1 LFANI
6 FPPDIGGGATRAFNI
21 AMCLIQQGHNLQ
33 IVTSVPHYPSGLPIL
48 KALRLSEEKHG
59 SWWIL
64 RLPTSGLPH
73 KGFLR
78 RVINYCWYSVFCLVC
93 FTKVRYSDVVFCIG
107 PHPFTDFPAYLFKKV
122 KGAKM
127 LVDISDLWPETVPIG
142 SSLGNTLL
150 QGVGYVLNRIV
161 LRIFSDGLCIYN
173 KRALKFIKSR
183 YDYKKPAVI
192 IENFADTNLF
202 IYNKKAKTDKEILTK
217 LMPTLQKSRFVVLY
231 HGVIGP
237 YQRIENVVKAAKI
250 AQNIPQVLFVIVGDG
265 ERKER
270 ALKLMKEEGL
280 TNIVFLPTMS
290 RRLVSKIV
298 AESDLGLVPI
308 VSNNPLTIYVS
319 MPIKATEFLASGTPI
334 LAPAGSY
341 IGNIV
346 SNAQAGFEVDFRNP
360 SEIYQFI
367 KWAVAHPLLFQKMRK
382 RARQVSVNRFSYKH
396 VCETLDSMIRLVTR
410 CRRKGGD
417 ATFSRWQ

>member
-1 LFANI
+1 M
-6 FPPDIGGGATRAFNI
+6 GGGATRAFNI
-21 AMCLIQQGHNLQ
+21 AKCLIQQGHNLQ
-33 IVTSVPHYPSGLPIL
+33 IVTSVPHYPSGLPSL
-48 KALRLSEEKHG
+48 KAFCLSEEKHG

-64 RLPTSGLPH
+64 RVPTSGLPH

-107 PHPFTDFPAYLFKKV
+107 PHPSTDFSAYLFKKV

-127 LVDISDLWPETVPIG
+127 LVDISDLWPETIPTE

-150 QGVGYVLNRIV
+150 QGVGYLLNRIV
-161 LRIFSDGLCIYN
+161 LRNFSDGLCIYN
-173 KRALKFIKSR
+173 ERALKFIKSR
-183 YDYKKPAVI
+183 YDYKKPAVVI
-192 IENFADTNLF
+192 PNFADTNLF
-202 IYNKKAKTDKEILTK
+202 IYDKKAKTDKKILIK
-217 LMPTLQKSRFVVLY
+217 LVPTLQKSTFVVLY

-250 AQNIPQVLFVIVGDG
+250 AQNTPQVLFVIVGDG
-265 ERKER
+265 ERKES
-270 ALKLMKEEGL
+270 ALKWMREEGL

-290 RRLVSKIV
+290 RKLISEIV

-319 MPIKATEFLASGTPI
+319 MPMKAIEFLASGTPI

-346 SNAQAGFEVDFRNP
+346 SNAQVGFEVDFRNP
-360 SEIYQFI
+360 SEIYQSI
-367 KWAVAHPLLFQKMRK
+367 KWALRHPLLFQKMRK
-382 RARQVSVNRFSYKH
+382 RARQVSLNSPSYKH
-396 VCETLDSMIRLVTR
+396 ICETLQSIIHLVTR
-410 CRRKGGD
+410 CRHRGGD
-417 ATFSRWQ
+417 ATFSKWQ